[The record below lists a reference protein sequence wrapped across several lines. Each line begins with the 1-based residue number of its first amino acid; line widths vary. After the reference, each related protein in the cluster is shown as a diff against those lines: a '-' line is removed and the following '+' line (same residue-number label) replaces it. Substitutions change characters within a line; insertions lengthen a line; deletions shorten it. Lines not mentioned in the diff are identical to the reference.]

1 MDSCERIKKR
11 AALTLLDILIAVSI
25 VLFGLHWLAMRDVD
39 GAAEKAVVIYKD
51 DVVIGTFPLLK
62 DRIIQLEPFGV
73 SMAVEIRGRKIS
85 VLSSS
90 CLQQICVRKSWT
102 GKVHDPIICIPN
114 KITIEITEVD
124 SGYDAITR

>member
-1 MDSCERIKKR
+1 MDSSERSKKR
-11 AALTLLDILIAVSI
+11 TALTFLDILIAVSI

-39 GAAEKAVVIYKD
+39 SVTEKAVVIYKD
-51 DVVIGTFPLLK
+51 DVFIGTFHLLK

-73 SMAVEIRGRKIS
+73 SMAVEIRGMKIR

-90 CLQQICVRKSWT
+90 CLQQICVRKGWT

-114 KITIEITEVD
+114 KITIEITGVE